1 MRLFVNGFLLV
12 LLSGGFTCRCLAD
25 GEFERV
31 NGIPVAPG
39 RVLIRLADGEKAC
52 ADSIR
57 NIGFTLVREFEL
69 ARAQMWLAPKDLPVA
84 RAMRIARRLPGVA
97 SVEPDYVRAISAQEP
112 NDPSLL
118 EQYAIAKMQ
127 MPQAW
132 ELTTGGSG
140 VVVAVIDSGV
150 QYDHNDL
157 AANMYTNSSEKLDG
171 IDNDGIDNDGNGY
184 VDDIRGWDF
193 LCGSFSNMGQDN
205 DPADI
210 FGHGT
215 QVAGVIGAVANNAVG
230 ITGVAWQVHILPLKI
245 GGDPSLPF
253 LSSVAA
259 IEAIEYA
266 VAQGAKVINASYIG
280 HSYSHFEADSL
291 VGFSNFGG
299 KTVDLA
305 APGYQ
310 IYTTTASATP
320 TAPHSH
326 RRKWRASRCSC
337 GRCFPGWACAT
348 CG

>member
-1 MRLFVNGFLLV
+1 
-12 LLSGGFTCRCLAD
+12 
-25 GEFERV
+25 
-31 NGIPVAPG
+31 
-39 RVLIRLADGEKAC
+39 
-52 ADSIR
+52 
-57 NIGFTLVREFEL
+57 
-69 ARAQMWLAPKDLPVA
+69 MWLAPKDLPVA

-132 ELTTGGSG
+132 EFTTGGSG

-157 AANMYTNSSEKLDG
+157 AANMYTNSSEKL
-171 IDNDGIDNDGNGY
+171 DGIDNDGNGY

-245 GGDPSLPF
+245 GGDPGLPF

-280 HSYSHFEADSL
+280 HSYSHFEMEALQAAQDADIIIVAAAGNDSADIDQAPSYPSAYNLANVLSVAATDSL

-326 RRKWRASRCSC
+326 RRKWRASRRSC
-337 GRCFPGWACAT
+337 GRCFPGWACAS